1 MLPYLAGE
9 CNGWAA
15 GFSATRSPTVAPSGG
30 ELSEDRRTAV
40 VGIGMYLLAAMLF
53 AFNGSVSKAVMNAG
67 LDPVAITE
75 LRNAGAM
82 VVLFMYILLRNPGSM
97 RVHKGEWLFLIAYGV
112 LAFAVVQFL
121 YFFTISRLPV
131 GIGTL
136 LAFLAPIVVALWI
149 RFGRKQPVRARL
161 WYAIG
166 FTLVG
171 LALVAQVPPGTT
183 IDVVGVIAGLLLA
196 ITLSLYWL
204 LGEAGQKTRDPL
216 SLTMWGFVFATVAW
230 SVMAPW
236 WNFPWAALN
245 DPSVPLRPDWPA
257 FPVWSLMIWVVLL
270 GTIAPFLLVLG
281 SLKRIGAQ
289 RAGIVGTTEPLWAF
303 LLAFIFLGETITGIQ
318 ILGAFV
324 VLAGVVIAETAR
336 KPKRGEALPEFLPN
350 HP

>member
-1 MLPYLAGE
+1 MAGPRV
-9 CNGWAA
+9 
-15 GFSATRSPTVAPSGG
+15 FSIAQALQLRPQEASV
-30 ELSEDRRTAV
+30 SEDRRTAV
-40 VGIGMYLLAAMLF
+40 VGVGMYLLAAILF
-53 AFNGSVSKAVMNAG
+53 AFNGSVSKTVMNAG

-75 LRNAGAM
+75 LRNAGAL
-82 VVLFMYILLRNPGSM
+82 VVLFIYILLRNPSSM
-97 RVHKGEWLFLIAYGV
+97 RVRKGEWLFLIAYGV

-136 LAFLAPIVVALWI
+136 LAFLAPVVVALWI
-149 RFGRKQPVRARL
+149 RFGRHQPVRPRL

-166 FTLVG
+166 FTIAG

-204 LGEAGQKTRDPL
+204 LGEAGQRTRDPL

-236 WNFPWAALN
+236 WNFPWAVLS
-245 DPSVPLRPDWPA
+245 DPSVPLRPEWPA
-257 FPVWSLMIWVVLL
+257 FPVWMMMIWVVLL

-318 ILGAFV
+318 MIGAFV
-324 VLAGVVIAETAR
+324 VFTGVVIAETAR
-336 KPKRGEALPEFLPN
+336 KPKRGEELPEFLPS